1 MACSYFILPVTE
13 TKRWIL
19 LYVQIEREVV
29 YITDEG
35 DFRLFLRKGR
45 LSYFI
50 RHPMR
55 LRRGRCV
62 ATLRYHWA
70 LRPSSAQR
78 QYGCALVQTLN
89 ACRSPGSALPYIL
102 QRHRFYDSWGRE
114 ESSLNIFS
122 RKLSPKYPVFIII
135 VILTMK

>member
-1 MACSYFILPVTE
+1 
-13 TKRWIL
+13 
-19 LYVQIEREVV
+19 
-29 YITDEG
+29 
-35 DFRLFLRKGR
+35 
-45 LSYFI
+45 
-50 RHPMR
+50 MR

-102 QRHRFYDSWGRE
+102 QRHRFYEIRLVGSGRIVSQYIQPE
-114 ESSLNIFS
+114 TISKVS
-122 RKLSPKYPVFIII
+122 RIHYHRHTDYEIAWY
-135 VILTMK
+135 